1 MPYQETPTERTRAMK
16 KRLTGMICAVIF
28 LLLLLVSSAS
38 AADEVLFLALNDSLK
53 DLTAD
58 YMPIRVNSIVYVP
71 CAAFDQLTTGVNLG
85 VFYGQDK
92 AKGTVTLYSRDKT
105 LIFDIGVGYSYDSS
119 GSTYLY
125 RATTRDGRTYLPAFA
140 VCQFFGLDY
149 SALSTDYG
157 TLIRIKND
165 SVVLSDKFFV
175 SSASNLMSIRL
186 NEFLQSQAEN
196 ATPTPGSNN
205 PVPPNPTGDRG
216 SVKVYLAFRVDSG
229 ENLDRILDALEARDV
244 PALFFFRLSDLPQ
257 YDDIIRRMVGSGHQI
272 GFLVSGSSAEE
283 MNDQLDKCN
292 NLLEQIAKMRS
303 YLVLEDGTDR
313 FRTALEQDGWLCWTY
328 NVDGRPNGRGTYTL
342 TNAIVNGVD
351 SKGTYARV
359 LMDDTGNIP
368 DALPV
373 ILRRLLEAQYDI
385 RLAVETSF

>member
-1 MPYQETPTERTRAMK
+1 MK

-28 LLLLLVSSAS
+28 LFLLLVSSAS

-58 YMPIRVNSIVYVP
+58 YMPIRVNNIIYVP
-71 CAAFDQLTTGVNLG
+71 CTTFDQLTTGVNLG
-85 VFYGQDK
+85 VFFGQDK

-157 TLIRIKND
+157 TLIRIKNS
-165 SVVLSDKFFV
+165 SVVLSDRFFV

-186 NEFLQSQAEN
+186 NEYLQSQAEN
-196 ATPTPGSNN
+196 ATPAPGSSNN
-205 PVPPNPTGDRG
+205 PVTPSPTGDRS

-229 ENLDRILDALEARDV
+229 ENLDKILDALEVRNV

-272 GFLVSGSSAEE
+272 GFLVSGDSAEE

-303 YLVLEDGTDR
+303 YLVLVDGEDR
-313 FRTALEQDGWLCWTY
+313 FRTALEQDGWLCWKY
-328 NVDGRPNGRGTYTL
+328 NVDGRSNGRGTYTL

-351 SKGTYARV
+351 SKRTYACV
-359 LMDDTGNIP
+359 LMDDTGSIP

-373 ILRRLLEAQYDI
+373 VLRRLREAQYDI

>member
-1 MPYQETPTERTRAMK
+1 MK
-16 KRLTGMICAVIF
+16 KRLTSLICAVTL

-58 YMPIRVNSIVYVP
+58 YMPIRVNNIVYVP
-71 CAAFDQLTTGVNLG
+71 CTAFDQRATGVNLG
-85 VFYGQDK
+85 VFFGQDK
-92 AKGTVTLYSRDKT
+92 TKGTVTLYSQDKT

-119 GSTYLY
+119 GNTYLY

-149 SALSTDYG
+149 SALNTDYG
-157 TLIRIKND
+157 TLIRLKNS

-186 NEFLQSQAEN
+186 NEYLQSQAEN

-205 PVPPNPTGDRG
+205 PVTPSPTGDR
-216 SVKVYLAFRVDSG
+216 SDVKVYLAFRVDSG
-229 ENLDRILDALEARDV
+229 ENLSKILDALEARSV

-272 GFLVSGSSAEE
+272 GFLVSGDSAEA
-283 MNDQLDKCN
+283 MSDQLNSCN
-292 NLLEQIAKMRS
+292 KLLEQIAKMRS
-303 YLVLEDGTDR
+303 YLVLADGEDR
-313 FRTALEQDGWLCWTY
+313 FRAALEQDGWLCWTY
-328 NVDGRPNGRGTYTL
+328 NVDGRSDDRGTYSL
-342 TNAIVNGVD
+342 TNAIMNGVD
-351 SKGTYARV
+351 SKNTYARI

-368 DALPV
+368 NALPV
-373 ILRRLLEAQYDI
+373 VLRRLREAQYDI